1 MFQFG
6 ENRLINEWSMIE
18 PVDVYF
24 VGRLYQNWQEKIRFS
39 IMFFALKTYLWSYTP
54 FYPISSLSTFLSLH
68 ILKKNAGRMLVS
80 TELSVQVSIVNLD
93 EDDLCTKLFL
103 IEDNT
108 GRRRY
113 VSPPNPV
120 GIITLYTYGCK
131 ILFSWSFRRQ
141 QRIFKTAR
149 PQTFFPHLRSHVYH
163 RWRRSSSNFS
173 NWMWNEHERNAT
185 SSFV

>member
-1 MFQFG
+1 
-6 ENRLINEWSMIE
+6 
-18 PVDVYF
+18 
-24 VGRLYQNWQEKIRFS
+24 
-39 IMFFALKTYLWSYTP
+39 MFFALKTYLWSYTP
-54 FYPISSLSTFLSLH
+54 FYTISSLSTFLSLH

-131 ILFSWSFRRQ
+131 ILFSWSF
-141 QRIFKTAR
+141 
-149 PQTFFPHLRSHVYH
+149 
-163 RWRRSSSNFS
+163 
-173 NWMWNEHERNAT
+173 
-185 SSFV
+185 